1 MTSPAA
7 DRLLIASLTGP
18 DGVSLR
24 AQAADSAEH
33 ADLLEI
39 RLDLLREAHPG
50 ALDNLRTLGKPLLLT
65 LRSAHEGGHDTR
77 DPEGARGRLMEFAR
91 PGDWLDWEAVRGAPP
106 PWPTD
111 KLIISRHIPG
121 AATADDLR
129 NELAALCGVP
139 ARFYKLIFT
148 ARTLQDTLNARA
160 VLTRAQADG
169 IPLACF
175 AMGELG
181 VPSRLLAL
189 SWGSAAVF
197 GCAPGESDGAAS
209 GQLPVDIMAR
219 LYRVRE
225 ISAATRLLGV
235 TGNPVLHSL
244 SPALHNP
251 RFSGAGLDA
260 RFLPLPA
267 VDFNDFLGFAHAVNL
282 AAAAVTTP
290 FKNPAFA
297 HAGRTSPEAD
307 AAGAVNT
314 MLFSE
319 GRPAWGGNTDGEG
332 VLAPL
337 APWLHF
343 PKMSRVLI
351 AGYGPAAR
359 AAGAA
364 IGRLCPA
371 VFFTG
376 RKKPDHALTG
386 PWLDSEAAAQER
398 FSILINA
405 TPVAAPLW
413 EAPLSGL
420 MKQCPPVILEMDY
433 RDPVSPH
440 LYPPG
445 VQVID
450 GRDMLRAQGEAQ
462 ARIFIAHLV
471 GAAVA

>member
-1 MTSPAA
+1 MNGAA
-7 DRLLIASLTGP
+7 PDHLLIASLIGP
-18 DGVSLR
+18 DGETLR
-24 AQAADSAEH
+24 AQASAAVEH

-39 RLDLLREAHPG
+39 RLDLLREPHPG
-50 ALDNLRTLGKPLLLT
+50 SLENLRTLGKPLLLT
-65 LRSAHEGGHDTR
+65 LRSTHEGGRDER
-77 DPEGARGRLMEFAR
+77 DPEAARGRLMEFAR

-106 PWPTD
+106 LWPAE
-111 KLIISRHIPG
+111 KRVISRHIPG

-129 NELAALCGVP
+129 NELAALRGYP

-148 ARTLQDTLNARA
+148 ARTLQDNLNARA
-160 VLTRAQADG
+160 ALSHAQADA

-197 GCAPGESDGAAS
+197 GSAPGESDAAAS
-209 GQLPVDIMAR
+209 GQLPVDLMAR

-225 ISAATRLLGV
+225 ISAATRLLGI

-251 RFSGAGLDA
+251 RLRGAGLDA

-314 MLFSE
+314 LLFAE
-319 GRPAWGGNTDGEG
+319 GRPVWGGNTDGEG

-343 PKMSRVLI
+343 PRMARVLI

-376 RKKPDHALTG
+376 RKQPEHALPG
-386 PWLDSEAAAQER
+386 SWIEAEAAAQER

-405 TPVAAPLW
+405 TPVPAPRW
-413 EAPLSGL
+413 EAPLNGL
-420 MKQCPPVILEMDY
+420 LRQSPPVILEMDY
-433 RDPVSPH
+433 RDPVTPVA
-440 LYPPG
+440 YPPG
-445 VQVID
+445 VQVIS
-450 GRDMLRAQGEAQ
+450 GRDMLRAQGEVQ
-462 ARIFIAHLV
+462 ARIFIAHLA
-471 GAAVA
+471 GAGMA